1 MPPKKRSREDALGAE
16 EEDAK
21 EKAMGAEEED
31 AKEKAMCDSI
41 NNAVKS
47 SVNASVG
54 AHFKELDEERKR
66 AEAGRA

>member
-1 MPPKKRSREDALGAE
+1 MPPKKRSRDDSSGQQTAGAAG
-16 EEDAK
+16 DAK
-21 EKAMGAEEED
+21 R
-31 AKEKAMCDSI
+31 KELCDGI